1 MAIIHQ
7 GQVLLTGDPTLVM
20 NALRGRVWKK
30 LIEKAE
36 LSSLQAEVNVI
47 SSRLFAGKTVVH
59 VLADTQPDAGFEAVN
74 PDLEDV
80 YFSHITK

>member
-1 MAIIHQ
+1 M
-7 GQVLLTGDPTLVM
+7 GNLK
-20 NALRGRVWKK
+20 GRIWRK

-36 LSSLQAEVNVI
+36 LPALQASQQVI

-59 VLADTQPDAGFEAVN
+59 VLADSAPDSGFEAVN

-80 YFSHITK
+80 YFSEIKNYEGRSKSGAVLA